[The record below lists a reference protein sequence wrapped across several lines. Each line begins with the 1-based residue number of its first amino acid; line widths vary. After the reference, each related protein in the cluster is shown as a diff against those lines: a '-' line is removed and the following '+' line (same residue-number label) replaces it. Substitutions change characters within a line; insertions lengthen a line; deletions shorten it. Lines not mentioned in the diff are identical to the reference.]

1 MLISDI
7 TSLNSLLEILTL
19 LWHSPKEGKPGEVDR
34 EGDDV
39 EEDAQQVQHEAEQ
52 HCLFTLIV
60 VASRVRVNPLSIMK
74 SDLW

>member
-1 MLISDI
+1 M
-7 TSLNSLLEILTL
+7 
-19 LWHSPKEGKPGEVDR
+19 DR

-60 VASRVRVNPLSIMK
+60 VASRVRVNPLLRSK
-74 SDLW
+74 TNLWQCQGPNQGDKKDEVVNKEGLNKI

>member
-1 MLISDI
+1 MAIPALNSSVGSRGSLRPISDI

-19 LWHSPKEGKPGEVDR
+19 LGHSPKEGKPGEVDR

-52 HCLFTLIV
+52 YCLFTLIY
-60 VASRVRVNPLSIMK
+60 
-74 SDLW
+74 